1 MKTIKK
7 LIIVLL
13 LTLPMAVVADYLFKT
28 LDARDGLTSS
38 QINCIMK
45 DSRGYVWFGT
55 PAGLYRFDGYVFK
68 NFQSDSQDG
77 SSLPNSYIN
86 SVQETLDG
94 NLLVET
100 AAGYCVYHPQTES
113 FERDMK
119 QVFARMGIETIPSI
133 VYVDRHKN
141 LWGAIPNKGVV
152 CYNMQQQLLYEFG
165 YTDDAHGVPL
175 GAICSISEC
184 KDGALIVYDDGRIV
198 CCDVMHQQHTVWG
211 TNEIAEKKLR
221 RSKTLRAF
229 ADQMDNI
236 WLYGQGTLFK
246 YNKSAN
252 TWDTS
257 ISEQLGLTNVGVDRN
272 INGMAGDRSGN
283 IWIGSDQMG
292 LLRYDINTH
301 KVEPVQPINM
311 NDRQMRHETV
321 SIQSLYVDDTDLL
334 WIGTEKSGIAY
345 SGKYIYR
352 FASLLNGDITALA
365 QADSGKVWYGTSD
378 NGVVGYEG
386 PIASRKVSAMAFT
399 PDGSLWIGSKR
410 NGLTRIQNGKA
421 TIYSLAKDSIP
432 TLIDD
437 HINALCTDKVG
448 NLWIATNGGLQVYNP
463 RMNSFSSYT
472 RENGKLN
479 TNNVTALSY
488 NKKDTKKNNLYI
500 GTAEGLVVLNLSTT
514 EKSVLTGNVAHTKQF
529 TNNYITQICKDSRGL
544 IWVGTREGLNV
555 LNSNNDLNNDNLDY
569 ITEKQ
574 GLCNNNICGIAEDK
588 NNNMWITTSSGV
600 TRIVVN
606 RSHEDGKFAYGLY
619 NYTTADGLQS
629 NEFNPGAILT
639 RHDGNVEFGGL
650 FGVNWMMKNGNSDID
665 ALPRVMLTQLFL
677 GEEEVLTGH
686 EYDGKVLLTQ
696 ALNESSKLELN
707 HNQNTFTIK
716 FAAGNYNQSE
726 RLQFMYWM
734 EGLDDDWK
742 NGNALAHGVTFRD
755 LSSGKYTLHVKA
767 VSTDGAVS
775 NQERTLSISVASH
788 WLLSW
793 WMLLAY
799 AIIILVAL
807 YFWRIGLKQL
817 KAIRDRKRAVIKE
830 LKRQRE
836 AIKAASDD
844 LRQPMARMTSIIG
857 NLSEKEK
864 DLEEREQLNALHSQM
879 LQIITRVSDMQT
891 ELEHPEEKAK
901 VSVHD
906 RMELNAKGEIVLPD
920 VPSETLT
927 SEQTR
932 SRAALDM
939 PTMKFSVF
947 MVDDNEDFLKFAMA
961 RLKYVY
967 DFHAYVDIIKAATDI
982 EELHPD
988 LVVCKQ
994 NMEGMTG
1001 SELCNQLKMS
1011 PVSQKVKFILLTD
1024 KALTPNDMRDQNI
1037 TLSADDYLA
1046 KPFNLQEA
1054 IMRFNKVLGLG
1065 PIELDNDLI
1074 EGAETRMLENQS
1086 SSMTTAT
1093 ESYND
1098 ADTATALAEGSGET
1112 ADDDPINIVDTKI
1125 VRPIQNAPAITETQ
1139 MLAEE
1144 ESTLSDY
1151 SMLDI
1156 MDQQLMKNIEQYVMQ
1171 NMSRG
1176 QISLEEMAAAMGMG
1190 RVPFFHRVRS
1200 LTGKTP
1206 AELIRDMR
1214 LKHACIL
1221 LKRTNI
1227 NMSELATNV
1236 GFMTAENFIT
1246 IFREKFG
1253 MTPLEYRLKHR

>member
-13 LTLPMAVVADYLFKT
+13 LILPMAMVAEYLFKT

-165 YTDDAHGVPL
+165 YTDDAHGVPQGL
-175 GAICSISEC
+175 ICSISEC
-184 KDGALIVYDDGRIV
+184 KDGALIVYDDGKIV

-211 TNEIAEKKLR
+211 TNEIADQKIR

-236 WLYGQGTLFK
+236 WLYGQGTLFR

-257 ISEQLGLTNVGVDRN
+257 ISEKLGLTSVGVDRN

-292 LLRYDINTH
+292 LLRYDVNTNE
-301 KVEPVQPINM
+301 VEPVQPVNM

-345 SGKYIYR
+345 SGQYIYR
-352 FASLLNGDITALA
+352 FASLLNGDITAIA
-365 QADSGKVWYGTSD
+365 QSDSGKIWYGTSD
-378 NGVVGYEG
+378 NGVIGYDG
-386 PIASRKVSAMAFT
+386 PIASKKVSAMAFT

-410 NGLTRIQNGKA
+410 NGLTRIKNGQA
-421 TIYSLAKDSIP
+421 TIYSLAKDSMK

-437 HINALCTDKVG
+437 HINALCTDKIG

-479 TNNVTALSY
+479 TNNVTCLNY
-488 NKKDTKKNNLYI
+488 NKESKKNNLYI
-500 GTAEGLVVLNLSTT
+500 GTSEGLVVLNLSNT
-514 EKSVLTGNVAHTKQF
+514 EKRVLTGNVAHTKQF
-529 TNNYITQICKDSRGL
+529 TNNYITQIYKDSRGL

-574 GLCNNNICGIAEDK
+574 GLSNNNICGIAEDVK
-588 NNNMWITTSSGV
+588 HNMWITTSSGV

-606 RSHEDGKFAYGLY
+606 RSHEDGSFTYGLY

-629 NEFNPGAILT
+629 NEFNPGAIIT
-639 RHDGNVEFGGL
+639 RHDGNVVFGGL
-650 FGVNWMMKNGNSDID
+650 FGVNWMRQNGSTDID

-696 ALNESSKLELN
+696 ALNESSKLQLN

-726 RLQFMYWM
+726 RLMFMYWM

-742 NGNALAHGVTFRD
+742 NGNALAHGVTFHD
-755 LSSGKYTLHVKA
+755 LPSGKYTLHVKA
-767 VSTDGAVS
+767 ASTDGAVS
-775 NQERTLSISVASH
+775 NQERTLTINVASH

-793 WMLLAY
+793 
-799 AIIILVAL
+799 
-807 YFWRIGLKQL
+807 
-817 KAIRDRKRAVIKE
+817 
-830 LKRQRE
+830 
-836 AIKAASDD
+836 
-844 LRQPMARMTSIIG
+844 
-857 NLSEKEK
+857 
-864 DLEEREQLNALHSQM
+864 
-879 LQIITRVSDMQT
+879 
-891 ELEHPEEKAK
+891 
-901 VSVHD
+901 
-906 RMELNAKGEIVLPD
+906 
-920 VPSETLT
+920 
-927 SEQTR
+927 
-932 SRAALDM
+932 
-939 PTMKFSVF
+939 
-947 MVDDNEDFLKFAMA
+947 
-961 RLKYVY
+961 
-967 DFHAYVDIIKAATDI
+967 
-982 EELHPD
+982 
-988 LVVCKQ
+988 
-994 NMEGMTG
+994 
-1001 SELCNQLKMS
+1001 
-1011 PVSQKVKFILLTD
+1011 
-1024 KALTPNDMRDQNI
+1024 
-1037 TLSADDYLA
+1037 
-1046 KPFNLQEA
+1046 
-1054 IMRFNKVLGLG
+1054 
-1065 PIELDNDLI
+1065 
-1074 EGAETRMLENQS
+1074 S
-1086 SSMTTAT
+1086 SSWW
-1093 ESYND
+1093 
-1098 ADTATALAEGSGET
+1098 L
-1112 ADDDPINIVDTKI
+1112 
-1125 VRPIQNAPAITETQ
+1125 
-1139 MLAEE
+1139 
-1144 ESTLSDY
+1144 STY
-1151 SMLDI
+1151 
-1156 MDQQLMKNIEQYVMQ
+1156 
-1171 NMSRG
+1171 G
-1176 QISLEEMAAAMGMG
+1176 ISVSN
-1190 RVPFFHRVRS
+1190 R
-1200 LTGKTP
+1200 
-1206 AELIRDMR
+1206 
-1214 LKHACIL
+1214 
-1221 LKRTNI
+1221 
-1227 NMSELATNV
+1227 
-1236 GFMTAENFIT
+1236 
-1246 IFREKFG
+1246 
-1253 MTPLEYRLKHR
+1253 